1 MLITSLQISP
11 SSYILVNSSFLKI
24 KKKPQKPKTP
34 PQQKPKKTS
43 EKNPCLALVDS
54 LLMSYM
60 ILPDFKVKFNFLT
73 PVIQI
78 LL

>member
-1 MLITSLQISP
+1 MT
-11 SSYILVNSSFLKI
+11 
-24 KKKPQKPKTP
+24 TT
-34 PQQKPKKTS
+34 KKTS
-43 EKNPCLALVDS
+43 EKKPCLALVDS